1 MLTTDVQT
9 YIQIND
15 NLENTIVIKPD
26 PGVDPAKEPGPGLHE
41 LTWVTRVNSN
51 ELGKNKK
58 KYLKF

>member
-1 MLTTDVQT
+1 
-9 YIQIND
+9 
-15 NLENTIVIKPD
+15 LENTIVIKPD